1 MRTIRLSKNFQKELN
16 EGNITVNHDS
26 INPDV
31 YIELAVNDISAFDY
45 MFLLDL
51 EVQTS
56 DLNKLCFKLPA
67 GNLPLRIA
75 VDLIK
80 ECHNYNRII
89 NAPKTSQ
96 DNRIRL
102 FAYLDDITIGSHKQM
117 LPTLKFDGIY
127 DESEYVLDNYVSIT
141 GNATQDLNRIDSCD
155 FNLIGITGSD
165 DDEYISSM
173 FKSSDESKAIRF
185 KLESGFTCYTTRE
198 PPFLEYM
205 TCTNRFLPN
214 GRSYFIDEKS
224 YHKLFKQN
232 INKLFNVSDDI
243 HDKEL
248 TCNICQ
254 DAFKRKHFFAAPFV
268 ECMLPDNFDSTIYR
282 NGSTCSLKVIRM
294 DADKNIL
301 LCSAVNG
308 NDYYSINQVRDKYI
322 KSKLNELQTL
332 INNCPEFISSDSSI
346 NDQKRKHYE
355 DELLNCTNHL
365 FLSTEDKNIIKRY
378 LSKIFLKDLSSENI
392 SDADPGINGDK

>member
-1 MRTIRLSKNFQKELN
+1 MRTLRLSKNFQKELS

-26 INPDV
+26 INPDE

-89 NAPKTSQ
+89 NTPKTSQ

-165 DDEYISSM
+165 DDEYISSI

-185 KLESGFTCYTTRE
+185 KLESGFTCYATRE
-198 PPFLEYM
+198 PPFLEYI

-232 INKLFNVSDDI
+232 INKLLMDLMI
-243 HDKEL
+243 L
-248 TCNICQ
+248 MT
-254 DAFKRKHFFAAPFV
+254 
-268 ECMLPDNFDSTIYR
+268 R
-282 NGSTCSLKVIRM
+282 N
-294 DADKNIL
+294 
-301 LCSAVNG
+301 
-308 NDYYSINQVRDKYI
+308 
-322 KSKLNELQTL
+322 
-332 INNCPEFISSDSSI
+332 
-346 NDQKRKHYE
+346 
-355 DELLNCTNHL
+355 
-365 FLSTEDKNIIKRY
+365 
-378 LSKIFLKDLSSENI
+378 
-392 SDADPGINGDK
+392 